1 MFTAAC
7 RAPASEAPASRRMR
21 RELGEQRGAACAG
34 TVAVR
39 ATRVPNRTR
48 RVVRIQLGQAIV
60 GQACGARN
68 RTPRSL
74 GQAAIPPGLF
84 SDEAGRGSGGE
95 GGPDR
100 GGGGSFAP

>member
-21 RELGEQRGAACAG
+21 RELGEQRGPACAG
-34 TVAVR
+34 TVTVR

-48 RVVRIQLGQAIV
+48 RVVRIQLDQTSID
-60 GQACGARN
+60 QACGARN

-74 GQAAIPPGLF
+74 GQGAIPPGRF
-84 SDEAGRGSGGE
+84 SDEAGRHSEGKAEPIGG
-95 GGPDR
+95 
-100 GGGGSFAP
+100 